1 MKDYKSI
8 LLIFVSLLLLTVS
21 LALLWTWGYNYGKKK
36 YSPPTTVGV
45 DSLGNKVLTK
55 DSLNQL
61 YINALNNLNTLD
73 LALSKADSLKLDISF
88 KLTEFNNLRDEIA
101 TLLSNPTDIEGL
113 SAAQQKIGILQSKVD
128 ELRRQNL
135 AIQQENKRLGI
146 LLDKL
151 SKVDDSG
158 NDVIAE
164 AKTVITEQKQ
174 TLEKP
179 NPSGI
184 LTISDLNIV
193 GLTNDDINLTET
205 DIADNLNRFSGSF
218 LVRNNLSQNAFGE
231 VMVVIIQPNGKVL
244 QSSSWESGTFETKEG
259 RKIYTSKVK
268 FDCNKGELKK
278 ISFSVSANQ
287 YEKGNYQALIYQNG
301 NLITKVSKSFN

>member
-36 YSPPTTVGV
+36 YTPPTSVGV
-45 DSLGNKVLTK
+45 DSMGNKILTK

-61 YINALNNLNTLD
+61 YINALNNINTLD
-73 LALSKADSLKLDISF
+73 LALSKADSLKLDITF
-88 KLTEFNNLRDEIA
+88 KLTEFNNLRDEIS

-146 LLDKL
+146 LLDNLAKEG
-151 SKVDDSG
+151 DTG
-158 NDVIAE
+158 NDVITE
-164 AKTVITEQKQ
+164 AKTVITELKE
-174 TLEKP
+174 TPEKS
-179 NPSGI
+179 NPSGV

-244 QSSSWESGTFETKEG
+244 QSSSWDSGTFETKEG

-278 ISFSVSANQ
+278 IPFSVSANQ
-287 YEKGNYQALIYQNG
+287 YEKGNYQALLYQNG
-301 NLITKVSKSFN
+301 NLITKISKSFN

>member
-36 YSPPTTVGV
+36 YTPPTSVGV
-45 DSLGNKVLTK
+45 DSVGNKILTK

-61 YINALNNLNTLD
+61 YINALNNINTLD

-146 LLDKL
+146 LLDNL
-151 SKVDDSG
+151 AKVGDTG
-158 NDVIAE
+158 NEVITE

-179 NPSGI
+179 NPSGV

-193 GLTNDDINLTET
+193 GLTSDDINLTET

-244 QSSSWESGTFETKEG
+244 QSSSWDSGTFETKDG

-278 ISFSVSANQ
+278 IPFSVSSNQ
-287 YEKGNYQALIYQNG
+287 YEKGNYQVLLYQNG
-301 NLITKVSKSFN
+301 NLITKISKSFN

>member
-36 YSPPTTVGV
+36 YTPPTSIGV
-45 DSLGNKVLTK
+45 DSLGNKILTK

-61 YINALNNLNTLD
+61 YINALNNINTLD
-73 LALSKADSLKLDISF
+73 LALSKADSLKLDITF
-88 KLTEFNNLRDEIA
+88 KLTEFNNLRNEIA
-101 TLLSNPTDIEGL
+101 TLLSNPTDVEGL
-113 SAAQQKIGILQSKVD
+113 SLAQQKIGILQSKVD

-146 LLDKL
+146 LIDKL
-151 SKVDDSG
+151 AKVGDSG
-158 NDVIAE
+158 NDVITE

-174 TLEKP
+174 TPEKP
-179 NPSGI
+179 NPSGV

-231 VMVVIIQPNGKVL
+231 IMVVIVQPNGKVL
-244 QSSSWESGTFETKEG
+244 QSSSWDSGTFETKDG

-278 ISFSVSANQ
+278 IPFSVSADQ
-287 YEKGNYQALIYQNG
+287 YQKGNYQALLYQNG
-301 NLITKVSKSFN
+301 NLITKISKSFN

>member
-36 YSPPTTVGV
+36 YTPPTSVGV
-45 DSLGNKVLTK
+45 DSLGNKILTK

-73 LALSKADSLKLDISF
+73 LALSKADSLKLDITF
-88 KLTEFNNLRDEIA
+88 KLTEFNNLRNEIA

-113 SAAQQKIGILQSKVD
+113 SQAQQKIGVLQSKVD
-128 ELRRQNL
+128 DLRKQNL
-135 AIQQENKRLGI
+135 AIQKENKRLGI
-146 LLDKL
+146 LLDNLAKAGE
-151 SKVDDSG
+151 SG
-158 NDVIAE
+158 KDIIEEV
-164 AKTVITEQKQ
+164 KTITEQKL
-174 TLEKP
+174 TPDKP
-179 NPSGI
+179 NPSGV
-184 LTISDLNIV
+184 LTISDLNMV

-205 DIADNLNRFSGSF
+205 DLADNINRFAGSF

-231 VMVVIIQPNGKVL
+231 VMVVIVQPNGKIL
-244 QSSSWESGTFETKEG
+244 QSSSWDSGTFETKDG
-259 RKIYTSKVK
+259 RKIYSSKVK

-278 ISFSVSANQ
+278 IPFTVSADQ
-287 YEKGNYQALIYQNG
+287 YEKGNYQVLLYQNG
-301 NLITKVSKSFN
+301 NLITKFSKLIN

>member
-36 YSPPTTVGV
+36 YTPPTSVGV
-45 DSLGNKVLTK
+45 DSMGNKILTK

-73 LALSKADSLKLDISF
+73 LALSKADSLKLDITF

-113 SAAQQKIGILQSKVD
+113 SAAQQKIGTLQSKVD

-146 LLDKL
+146 LIDKL
-151 SKVDDSG
+151 AKVGDSG
-158 NDVIAE
+158 NDVITE
-164 AKTVITEQKQ
+164 AKTAITEQKQ
-174 TLEKP
+174 TPEKP
-179 NPSGI
+179 NPSGV
-184 LTISDLNIV
+184 LTISDLNLV

-205 DIADNLNRFSGSF
+205 DLADNLNRFSGSF

-231 VMVVIIQPNGKVL
+231 IMVVIVQPNGKVL
-244 QSSSWESGTFETKEG
+244 QSSSWDSGTFETKEG

-278 ISFSVSANQ
+278 IPFSVSADQ
-287 YEKGNYQALIYQNG
+287 YQKGNYQALLYQNG
-301 NLITKVSKSFN
+301 NLITKISKSFN

>member
-36 YSPPTTVGV
+36 YSPPTSVGV
-45 DSLGNKVLTK
+45 DSLGNKILTK

-73 LALSKADSLKLDISF
+73 LALSKADSLKLDITF
-88 KLTEFNNLRDEIA
+88 KLSEFNHLRDEIA

-113 SAAQQKIGILQSKVD
+113 SQAQQKIGVLQTKVD
-128 ELRRQNL
+128 DLRKQNL
-135 AIQQENKRLGI
+135 AIQKENKRLGI

-151 SKVDDSG
+151 AKVGDSG
-158 NDVIAE
+158 NDIIAD
-164 AKTVITEQKQ
+164 AKTITEQKL
-174 TLEKP
+174 TPDKP
-179 NPSGI
+179 NPSGV
-184 LTISDLNIV
+184 LTISDLNMV
-193 GLTNDDINLTET
+193 GLANDDINLTET
-205 DIADNLNRFSGSF
+205 DLADNLNRFTGSF

-231 VMVVIIQPNGKVL
+231 VMVVIVQPNGKIL
-244 QSSSWESGTFETKEG
+244 QSSSWDSGTFETKDG
-259 RKIYTSKVK
+259 RKIYTIKVK

-278 ISFSVSANQ
+278 VPFSVSADQ
-287 YEKGNYQALIYQNG
+287 YEKGNYQVMLYQNG

>member
-21 LALLWTWGYNYGKKK
+21 LALLWTWGYNYGKKT
-36 YSPPTTVGV
+36 YTPPTSVGV
-45 DSLGNKVLTK
+45 DSMGNKILTK

-61 YINALNNLNTLD
+61 YINALNNINTLD
-73 LALSKADSLKLDISF
+73 LALSKADSLKLDITF

-146 LLDKL
+146 LLDNL
-151 SKVDDSG
+151 AKVGDTG
-158 NDVIAE
+158 NDVITE
-164 AKTVITEQKQ
+164 AKTIITEQKQ
-174 TLEKP
+174 TTEKT
-179 NPSGI
+179 NPSGV
-184 LTISDLNIV
+184 LTISDLNVV

-244 QSSSWESGTFETKEG
+244 QSSSWDSGTFETKEG

-278 ISFSVSANQ
+278 IPFSVSANQ
-287 YEKGNYQALIYQNG
+287 YEKGNYQALLYQNG
-301 NLITKVSKSFN
+301 NLITKISKSFN

>member
-36 YSPPTTVGV
+36 YTPPTSIGV
-45 DSLGNKVLTK
+45 DSLGNKILTK

-73 LALSKADSLKLDISF
+73 LALSKADSLKLDITF
-88 KLTEFNNLRDEIA
+88 KLSEFNHLRDEIA

-113 SAAQQKIGILQSKVD
+113 SQAQQKIGVLQSKVD
-128 ELRRQNL
+128 DLRKQNL
-135 AIQQENKRLGI
+135 AIQNENKRLGI

-151 SKVDDSG
+151 SKVGDSG
-158 NDVIAE
+158 NDIIAD
-164 AKTVITEQKQ
+164 AKTITEQKL
-174 TLEKP
+174 TPEKT
-179 NPSGI
+179 NPSGV
-184 LTISDLNIV
+184 LTISDLNMV

-205 DIADNLNRFSGSF
+205 DLADNLNRFAGSF

-231 VMVVIIQPNGKVL
+231 VMVVIVQPNGKVL
-244 QSSSWESGTFETKEG
+244 QSSSWDSGTFETKDG

-278 ISFSVSANQ
+278 IPFSVSADQ
-287 YEKGNYQALIYQNG
+287 YEKGNYQVLLYQNG
-301 NLITKVSKSFN
+301 IMITKFSKLIN

>member
-36 YSPPTTVGV
+36 YTPPTSVGV
-45 DSLGNKVLTK
+45 DSLGNKILTK

-73 LALSKADSLKLDISF
+73 LALSKADSLKLDITF
-88 KLTEFNNLRDEIA
+88 KLTEFNHLRDEIA

-113 SAAQQKIGILQSKVD
+113 SQAQQKIGILQTKVD
-128 ELRRQNL
+128 DLRKQNL
-135 AIQQENKRLGI
+135 AIQKENKRLGI
-146 LLDKL
+146 LLDNLAKAG
-151 SKVDDSG
+151 DSG
-158 NDVIAE
+158 KDIIEE
-164 AKTVITEQKQ
+164 AKTTIAEQKL
-174 TLEKP
+174 TPDKP
-179 NPSGI
+179 NASGV

-193 GLTNDDINLTET
+193 GLTNDEINLTET
-205 DIADNLNRFSGSF
+205 DLADNLNRFSGSF

-231 VMVVIIQPNGKVL
+231 VMVVIIQPNGKIL
-244 QSSSWESGTFETKEG
+244 QSSSWDSGTFETKEG

-278 ISFSVSANQ
+278 IPFSVSSNQ
-287 YEKGNYQALIYQNG
+287 YEKGNYQVLLYQNG
-301 NLITKVSKSFN
+301 NLITKISKSFN

>member
-36 YSPPTTVGV
+36 YSPPTSVGV
-45 DSLGNKVLTK
+45 DSLGNKILTK

-73 LALSKADSLKLDISF
+73 LALSKADSLKLDITF
-88 KLTEFNNLRDEIA
+88 KLTEFNRLRDEIA

-113 SAAQQKIGILQSKVD
+113 SQAQQKIGVLQSKVD
-128 ELRRQNL
+128 DLRKQNL
-135 AIQQENKRLGI
+135 AIQKENKRLGI
-146 LLDKL
+146 LLDNLAKAG
-151 SKVDDSG
+151 DSG
-158 NDVIAE
+158 KDIIADVKTIND
-164 AKTVITEQKQ
+164 QKL
-174 TLEKP
+174 TPEKP
-179 NPSGI
+179 NPAGVLI
-184 LTISDLNIV
+184 ISDLNMV

-205 DIADNLNRFSGSF
+205 DLSDNLNRFSGSF

-231 VMVVIIQPNGKVL
+231 VMVVIVQPNGKIL
-244 QSSSWESGTFETKEG
+244 QSSSWDSGTFETKEG

-278 ISFSVSANQ
+278 IPFAVSADQ
-287 YEKGNYQALIYQNG
+287 YEKGNYQVLLYQNG
-301 NLITKVSKSFN
+301 NLITKFSKLIK

>member
-21 LALLWTWGYNYGKKK
+21 LALLWTWGYNYGKKNSK
-36 YSPPTTVGV
+36 PPTSIGV
-45 DSLGNKVLTK
+45 DSMGNKILTK

-73 LALSKADSLKLDISF
+73 LALSKADSLKLDITF
-88 KLTEFNNLRDEIA
+88 KLTEFNHLRDEIA
-101 TLLSNPTDIEGL
+101 TLLANPTDIEGL
-113 SAAQQKIGILQSKVD
+113 SVAQQKIGTLQSKVD

-151 SKVDDSG
+151 AKVEDSG
-158 NDVIAE
+158 NDVITE

-174 TLEKP
+174 TPEKP
-179 NPSGI
+179 NPSGV

-205 DIADNLNRFSGSF
+205 DLADNLFRFSGSF

-231 VMVVIIQPNGKVL
+231 VMVVIVQPNGKVL
-244 QSSSWESGTFETKEG
+244 QSSSWDSGTFETKDG

-278 ISFSVSANQ
+278 IPFSVSANQ
-287 YEKGNYQALIYQNG
+287 YEKGNYQALLYQNG
-301 NLITKVSKSFN
+301 NLITKISKSFN

>member
-73 LALSKADSLKLDISF
+73 LALSKADSLKLDITF
-88 KLTEFNNLRDEIA
+88 KLTEFNNLRNEIA

-113 SAAQQKIGILQSKVD
+113 SQAQQKIGVLQSKVD
-128 ELRRQNL
+128 DLRKQNL
-135 AIQQENKRLGI
+135 AIQKENKRLGI
-146 LLDKL
+146 LLDNLAKAGE
-151 SKVDDSG
+151 SG
-158 NDVIAE
+158 KDIIEEV
-164 AKTVITEQKQ
+164 KTITEQKL
-174 TLEKP
+174 TPDKT
-179 NPSGI
+179 NPSGV
-184 LTISDLNIV
+184 LTISDLNMV

-205 DIADNLNRFSGSF
+205 DLADNINRFAGSF

-231 VMVVIIQPNGKVL
+231 VMVVIVQPNGKIL
-244 QSSSWESGTFETKEG
+244 QSSSWDSGTFETKDG

-278 ISFSVSANQ
+278 IPFSVSADQ
-287 YEKGNYQALIYQNG
+287 YEKGNYQVMLYQNG
-301 NLITKVSKSFN
+301 NLITKFSKLIN